1 MNQKI
6 IYAVEDDSDILSLL
20 ETSFKR
26 ENYNFEGFSSATGFF
41 ERLKINKPDCI
52 ILDIMLPDVDGLEI
66 IKRLK
71 ASESYSNIPI
81 LIVSAKTDE
90 VDRVVGLELGADDY
104 IVKPFSVKE
113 LLVRVKKQIQ
123 KEKNIKSNQIKK
135 DEFSIELP
143 EGLLKLSRA
152 KHSVYIDNEKI
163 NLTSAEFKILEKL
176 LDNPGWIITRDQ
188 LLDYLWGNE
197 KAVIDR
203 TIDVHVT
210 HLRQK
215 LKYAG
220 KYIKNERGMGYKF
233 DI

>member
-1 MNQKI
+1 MNRKI
-6 IYAVEDDSDILSLL
+6 IFAIEDDSDILSLL
-20 ETSFKR
+20 ETTFTK
-26 ENYNFEGFSSATGFF
+26 EYYIFEGFGSAKDFF
-41 ERLKINKPDCI
+41 ERLKFKIPDLI
-52 ILDIMLPDVDGLEI
+52 ILDLMLPDIDGFEI

-71 ASESYSNIPI
+71 TSKDYNYIPLI
-81 LIVSAKTDE
+81 IVSAKTDE
-90 VDRVVGLELGADDY
+90 IDKVVGLEIGADDY

-123 KEKNIKSNQIKK
+123 KEKSFKHEEIEK
-135 DEFSIELP
+135 DELVLELP
-143 EGLLKLSRA
+143 EGNLKLSKVR
-152 KHSVYIDNEKI
+152 HSVFFDNEKL

-176 LDNPGWIITRDQ
+176 MENPGWIISRDK

-215 LKYAG
+215 LKKAG
-220 KYIKNERGMGYKF
+220 KYIKNERGIGYKF

>member
-6 IYAVEDDSDILSLL
+6 IFAVEDDNDILSLL
-20 ETSFKR
+20 NTTFTKEH
-26 ENYNFEGFSSATGFF
+26 YIFEGFNSAKDFF
-41 ERLKINKPDCI
+41 ERLKNKMPDCI
-52 ILDIMLPDVDGLEI
+52 ILDLMLADIDGFDI

-71 ASESYSNIPI
+71 ASKDYKNIPI
-81 LIVSAKTDE
+81 IIVSAKTDE
-90 VDRVVGLELGADDY
+90 VDKVVGLELGADDY
-104 IVKPFSVKE
+104 IVKPFSIKE

-123 KEKNIKSNQIKK
+123 KDKFIQ
-135 DEFSIELP
+135 DENSQNDDIIIELK
-143 EGLLKLSRA
+143 EARLKISKA
-152 KHSVYIDNEKI
+152 KHSVYLNDEKL
-163 NLTSAEFKILEKL
+163 NLTTAEFKILQKL
-176 LDNPGWIITRDQ
+176 IENPGWIVSRDQ

-215 LKYAG
+215 LKNVG
-220 KYIKNERGMGYKF
+220 KYIKNERGIGYKF

>member
-1 MNQKI
+1 MSQKVI
-6 IYAVEDDSDILSLL
+6 FAVEDDNDILSLL
-20 ETSFKR
+20 ETTFTK
-26 ENYNFEGFSSATGFF
+26 EHYIFEGFDSAKYFF
-41 ERLKINKPDCI
+41 ERLKLKIPDLI
-52 ILDIMLPDVDGLEI
+52 ILDLMLPDIDGFEI

-71 ASESYSNIPI
+71 TSKDYNYIPI
-81 LIVSAKTDE
+81 IIVSAKTDE
-90 VDRVVGLELGADDY
+90 VDKVVGLEIGADDY

-123 KEKNIKSNQIKK
+123 KEKFTKQEEVEK
-135 DEFSIELP
+135 DELVLDLK
-143 EGLLKLSRA
+143 EGKIRLSKLR
-152 KHSVYIDNEKI
+152 HSVYLDNEKL

-176 LDNPGWIITRDQ
+176 MENPGWIISRDK

-215 LKYAG
+215 LKNAG
-220 KYIKNERGMGYKF
+220 KYIKNERGIGYKF

>member
-6 IYAVEDDSDILSLL
+6 IFAIEDDPDILSLL

-26 ENYNFEGFSSATGFF
+26 ENYIFEGFSSAAGFF

-71 ASESYSNIPI
+71 VSESYSNIPI
-81 LIVSAKTDE
+81 IIVSAKTDE

-123 KEKNIKSNQIKK
+123 KEKNIKTNQIQK
-135 DEFSIELP
+135 DEFSIELA

-152 KHSVYIDNEKI
+152 KHSVYLDNQKI
-163 NLTSAEFKILEKL
+163 NLTLAEFKILEKL

-203 TIDVHVT
+203 TIDVHVA

>member
-1 MNQKI
+1 MNRKI
-6 IYAVEDDSDILSLL
+6 IFAIEDDSDILSLL
-20 ETSFKR
+20 ETTFTK
-26 ENYNFEGFSSATGFF
+26 EHYIFEGFGSAKDFF
-41 ERLKINKPDCI
+41 ERLKFKIPDLI
-52 ILDIMLPDVDGLEI
+52 ILDLMLPDIDGFEI

-71 ASESYSNIPI
+71 TSKDYNYIPLI
-81 LIVSAKTDE
+81 IVSAKTDE
-90 VDRVVGLELGADDY
+90 IDKVVGLEIGADDY

-123 KEKNIKSNQIKK
+123 KEKSFKHEEIEK
-135 DEFSIELP
+135 DELVLELP
-143 EGLLKLSRA
+143 EGNLKLSKVR
-152 KHSVYIDNEKI
+152 HSVFFDNEKL

-176 LDNPGWIITRDQ
+176 MENPGWIISRDK

-215 LKYAG
+215 LKKAG
-220 KYIKNERGMGYKF
+220 KYIKNERGIGYKF